1 MIHDGAAIFARSRES
16 GPDAN
21 STGLLDGVNLHERDL
36 THDSV
41 NRSSLESASVATS
54 LRPWTCAHATG
65 DDADDAFA

>member
-41 NRSSLESASVATS
+41 NRSSLESASVATYV
-54 LRPWTCAHATG
+54 T
-65 DDADDAFA
+65 